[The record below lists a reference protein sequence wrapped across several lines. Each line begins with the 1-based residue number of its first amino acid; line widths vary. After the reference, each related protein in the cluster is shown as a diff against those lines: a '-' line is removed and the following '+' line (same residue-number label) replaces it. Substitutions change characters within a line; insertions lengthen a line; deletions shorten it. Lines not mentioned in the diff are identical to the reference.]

1 MLVGGVAS
9 IVAVGEWVCPGR
21 PCWTGS
27 PLRLAQGRSV
37 DANGLALVSQAAEQG
52 LSEVFVAKQAR
63 PLVIFKVRCNQRGLA
78 AAAFFHEFE
87 KNIRLL
93 GAQVE
98 VSDFIDEKAVE
109 TRPASDEFA
118 RGAVGEGSVHLV
130 EQVLS
135 ADEQPAIAVLQ
146 SLQQEPGRQSRFAEL
161 RLDR

>member
-1 MLVGGVAS
+1 VLVGGVAS

-98 VSDFIDEKAVE
+98 VSDFIDE
-109 TRPASDEFA
+109 
-118 RGAVGEGSVHLV
+118 
-130 EQVLS
+130 
-135 ADEQPAIAVLQ
+135 
-146 SLQQEPGRQSRFAEL
+146 RQSRRAQRRMSL
-161 RLDR
+161 REARSAREAYISSNRS